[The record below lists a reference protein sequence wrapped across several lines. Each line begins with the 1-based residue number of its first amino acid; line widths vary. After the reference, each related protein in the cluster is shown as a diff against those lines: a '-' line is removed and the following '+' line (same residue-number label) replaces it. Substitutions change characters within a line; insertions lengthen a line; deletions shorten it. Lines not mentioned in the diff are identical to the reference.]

1 MWIIS
6 MSLKSQALLPG
17 FSEAIMMRKGIEH
30 AAVLES
36 INFRQIFL
44 PGCMTE

>member
-6 MSLKSQALLPG
+6 ISLESRALLPG

-30 AAVLES
+30 AAVLGS
-36 INFRQIFL
+36 IAFRQIFF
-44 PGCMTE
+44 PGYMIE